1 MSTVVDAIPKCQPR
15 LPRLLFLVGLVIL
28 QLLTLIPIVGG
39 LVGFLAVVFG
49 LGLLIISLLRATLAS
64 LQLLL
69 HLQGFRLR

>member
-1 MSTVVDAIPKCQPR
+1 
-15 LPRLLFLVGLVIL
+15 LPRLLYLVGLVIL